1 MLKNLSLQT
10 LFSISLLFLN
20 SQLTANDAPII
31 LPGAPGEESK
41 NLDAEDAT
49 NIANTSYIEADVKF
63 LQGMIVHHE
72 QAILMSSMVG
82 KRTNNPTIV
91 DLADRIDASQEDE
104 ISFME
109 GWLKDR
115 GENVPEENEH
125 SMMSHHDM
133 EDNDMSMHIDMVGM
147 ASPKQLKELSLIHI

>member
-1 MLKNLSLQT
+1 MKMNKKLLL
-10 LFSISLLFLN
+10 ISFLLTQISYGFEN
-20 SQLTANDAPII
+20 SNVAPII

-49 NIANTSYIEADVKF
+49 NIANTSYIEADVRF

-115 GENVPEENEH
+115 GENIPEE
-125 SMMSHHDM
+125 MS
-133 EDNDMSMHIDMVGM
+133 I
-147 ASPKQLKELSLIHI
+147 L

>member
-1 MLKNLSLQT
+1 MLKNLSIQT

-72 QAILMSSMVG
+72 QAILMSSMVS

-109 GWLKDR
+109 GWL
-115 GENVPEENEH
+115 
-125 SMMSHHDM
+125 
-133 EDNDMSMHIDMVGM
+133 
-147 ASPKQLKELSLIHI
+147 